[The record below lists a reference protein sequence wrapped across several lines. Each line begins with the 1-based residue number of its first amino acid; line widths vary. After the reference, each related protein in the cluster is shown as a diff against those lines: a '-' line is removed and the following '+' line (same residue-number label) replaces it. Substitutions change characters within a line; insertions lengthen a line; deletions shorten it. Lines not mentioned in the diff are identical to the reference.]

1 MGRPHLSCD
10 EDSSDQLYCTCY
22 IALAKMRMMM
32 MMMIRMMMIMM
43 RIMMMTRRRKRRM
56 TNW

>member
-10 EDSSDQLYCTCY
+10 EDSSDQLYCTFLK
-22 IALAKMRMMM
+22 IKMRMMM